1 MLEIKNLVKTYT
13 TFSLGPLDLEIPTG
27 CALGLV
33 GANGSGKTTL
43 FRSIMGTVSRNQ
55 GSISI
60 DGVETEQL
68 RGEYKNSI
76 GYVGDYVPLF
86 DNWTGEKNL
95 ELFSSFYTDWSTKRV
110 KDVAQQLNLDLHQKV
125 SNYSTGQRAKLGITI
140 ALAHKPKLLLLD
152 EPTTGLDPISR
163 DGFMELLFEV
173 AEAENCAILYA
184 THHIAEF
191 ERLADRFIFIS
202 EGRIVRDEIKED
214 LTESW
219 RRISYR
225 LAGPLEDVPN
235 IVQRKSE
242 NTPHVVISD
251 NFEETVSFLNGKG
264 AESME
269 VSSIS
274 VEKIATE
281 ILRQSSREISHV

>member
-1 MLEIKNLVKTYT
+1 MLEITNLVKTYRA
-13 TFSLGPLDLEIPTG
+13 FSLGPLNLEIPIG

-43 FRSIMGTVSRNQ
+43 FRSIMGIVSKNQ
-55 GSISI
+55 GRISI
-60 DGVETEQL
+60 DGVEAMASN
-68 RGEYKNSI
+68 GAYKNAI

-86 DNWTGEKNL
+86 EHWTGEKNL
-95 ELFSSFYTDWSTKRV
+95 EFFSSFYTDWSTRRV
-110 KDVAQQLNLDLHQKV
+110 KEIARQLNLDLHQKV

-163 DGFMELLFEV
+163 EGFMDLLFEV
-173 AEAENCAILYA
+173 AEQETCAILYA

-202 EGRIVRDEIKED
+202 EGQIVRDEIKED
-214 LTESW
+214 LTERW

-225 LAGPLEDVPN
+225 LAGPLEDIPS
-235 IVQRKSE
+235 IVQCKFE
-242 NTPHVVISD
+242 NTQHVVISN

-269 VSSIS
+269 VSSVS